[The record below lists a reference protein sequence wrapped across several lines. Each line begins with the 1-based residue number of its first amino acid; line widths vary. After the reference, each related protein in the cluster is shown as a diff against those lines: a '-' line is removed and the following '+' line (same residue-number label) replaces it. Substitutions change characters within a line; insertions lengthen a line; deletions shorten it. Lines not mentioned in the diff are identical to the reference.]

1 MSTASRYHV
10 IYMKQMVPL
19 PDLCQIIT
27 QLNIIFI
34 SLGQY
39 DTVNKIGTDEILF

>member
-1 MSTASRYHV
+1 
-10 IYMKQMVPL
+10 MKQMGPL

-34 SLGQY
+34 SLRQY
-39 DTVNKIGTDEILF
+39 DIVNKIGTDEILF